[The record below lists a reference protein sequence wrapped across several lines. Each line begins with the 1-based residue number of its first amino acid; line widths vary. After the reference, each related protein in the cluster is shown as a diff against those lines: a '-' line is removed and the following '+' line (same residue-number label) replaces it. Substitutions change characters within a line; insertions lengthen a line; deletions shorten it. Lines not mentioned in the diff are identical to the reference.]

1 MLRSQYIRVHFNPF
15 PTERILLLRYLWWWG
30 HVTSPQSRLL
40 HGGWMSK
47 TVKSC
52 CPNTAWN
59 YCKQSLLEMCMRFH
73 AMKAPAANSNAIY
86 LRSCGNLRPKEQTHM
101 RKENL
106 ECFQEACHTT
116 LRTMVRSMIF
126 DKKGEVQPPNVQIQ
140 TSLTHSSH
148 HSPPHITQ
156 GMCWVGDFQKFRVWF
171 DNVALQLPSLS
182 AMATFSSLNDSIA
195 SSLRALCEE
204 VVSKAATPWVMIG
217 SWKFTA
223 SSPLKLE
230 THPG

>member
-1 MLRSQYIRVHFNPF
+1 MRIFQYPNSYKMLRSHYIRVHFNPF
-15 PTERILLLRYLWWWG
+15 PTERILLLPYLWWWG
-30 HVTSPQSRLL
+30 HVTSPQSRFL

-59 YCKQSLLEMCMRFH
+59 YSKQSLLEMCMRFH

-116 LRTMVRSMIF
+116 LWTMVRSMIF

-140 TSLTHSSH
+140 TSLTLLFPSFAAPYHPRYVLSRWFSEI
-148 HSPPHITQ
+148 SYL
-156 GMCWVGDFQKFRVWF
+156 VW
-171 DNVALQLPSLS
+171 
-182 AMATFSSLNDSIA
+182 
-195 SSLRALCEE
+195 
-204 VVSKAATPWVMIG
+204 
-217 SWKFTA
+217 
-223 SSPLKLE
+223 
-230 THPG
+230 